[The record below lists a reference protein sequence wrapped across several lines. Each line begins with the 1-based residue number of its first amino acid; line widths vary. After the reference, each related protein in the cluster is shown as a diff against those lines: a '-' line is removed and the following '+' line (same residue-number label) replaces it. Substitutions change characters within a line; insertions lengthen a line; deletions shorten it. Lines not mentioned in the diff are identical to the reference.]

1 MMRYLLLMFV
11 CISCEMSED
20 ELIHIQQYAGFSID
34 DEVVSIDGE
43 WFAETIYVM
52 NVANKIRLT
61 GETSRLEAFSCRH
74 VTLRRFIGE
83 YELTVTDIAK
93 YESSTYIQVY
103 NKTSE
108 MYYWT
113 IKTSVR
119 RRE

>member
-1 MMRYLLLMFV
+1 MRYLLFV
-11 CISCEMSED
+11 CCCLSCEVD
-20 ELIHIQQYAGFSID
+20 NDPLVHIHEYAGFSVG
-34 DEVVSIDGE
+34 DEVISIDNE
-43 WFAETIYVM
+43 LYAETIYVM
-52 NVANKIRLT
+52 NVANEIRLT
-61 GETSRLEAFSCRH
+61 GETGRLESFSNRH

-108 MYYWT
+108 MHYWT
-113 IKTSVR
+113 IETSIR